1 MGRASNIWHGRLR
14 VRIKIRRAQAKDL
27 AFINSLTDCMQNY
40 LAGLYGSKPSDKEL
54 EEEHYDEE
62 DLEGT
67 LVAEDAETGVVAGY
81 LSFSQSKNEW
91 AGPHLELEHLVV
103 REDYKR
109 LGIATELCRAL
120 EEKTKRKKVNI
131 TAGTLVRNKRA
142 LKFYKKL
149 GFKPLTVN
157 LLLDVQKRMRQ

>member
-1 MGRASNIWHGRLR
+1 

-27 AFINSLTDCMQNY
+27 AFINSLTDRMQNY

-81 LSFSQSKNEW
+81 LSFSQSRNEW
-91 AGPHLELEHLVV
+91 TGPHFELEHLVV

-120 EEKTKRKKVNI
+120 EEKAKRKKVNI
-131 TAGTLVRNKRA
+131 IAGTLVRNKGA
-142 LKFYKKL
+142 LRFYKKL

-157 LLLDVQKRMRQ
+157 LLLDVQERMRR